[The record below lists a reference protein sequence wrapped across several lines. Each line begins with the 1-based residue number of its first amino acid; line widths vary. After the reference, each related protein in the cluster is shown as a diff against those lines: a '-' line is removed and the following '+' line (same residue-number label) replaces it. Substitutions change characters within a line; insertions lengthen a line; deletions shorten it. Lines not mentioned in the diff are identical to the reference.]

1 MKILKITYNGIPIRL
16 SVDLSTKTLQARREW
31 QDILK
36 VMKGKNLQPKVF
48 TLLSKD
54 FALSDSVEK
63 SKTLQISKSSKN
75 SAPISQLY
83 NKCQRNFS
91 RQETQEKKND
101 LQKHTHQ

>member
-1 MKILKITYNGIPIRL
+1 MRL

-36 VMKGKNLQPKVF
+36 VMKRKNLQLK
-48 TLLSKD
+48 LLYSAKN
-54 FALSDSVEK
+54 SMEK
-63 SKTLQISKSSKN
+63 SKALQISKSSKN

-91 RQETQEKKND
+91 RQETQEKKKD